1 MEEPEFAEQFIGQS
15 GPFAIGE
22 NIDALSGATIT
33 SKAVVEAVNNA
44 LGFTS
49 DAPAEEK
56 APVTTEEDGSLRT
69 TAKGFG
75 DAVVIV
81 KVTVGDDGNVSKLYI
96 DASTQTE
103 YIGTRV
109 MEEPEFAE
117 QFIGQSGPF
126 AIGENIDAL
135 SGATISSK
143 AVVEA
148 VNNALGY

>member
-1 MEEPEFAEQFIGQS
+1 MTNRSAALATTMRTVAGVHD
-15 GPFAIGE
+15 GTTAAGA
-22 NIDALSGATIT
+22 DALGASGDGPPA
-33 SKAVVEAVNNA
+33 
-44 LGFTS
+44 
-49 DAPAEEK
+49 APAE
-56 APVTTEEDGSLRT
+56 VTAGEDGSLRT

-81 KVTVGDDGNVSKLYI
+81 KVTVGEDGKVSKLVI

-143 AVVEA
+143 AVVDA
-148 VNNALGY
+148 VNTALGY

>member
-1 MEEPEFAEQFIGQS
+1 M
-15 GPFAIGE
+15 
-22 NIDALSGATIT
+22 
-33 SKAVVEAVNNA
+33 
-44 LGFTS
+44 
-49 DAPAEEK
+49 
-56 APVTTEEDGSLRT
+56 TTEEDGSLRT

-81 KVTVGDDGNVSKLYI
+81 KVTVDGEGKVSKLVI

-117 QFIGQSGPF
+117 QFIGQTGPF
-126 AIGENIDAL
+126 VAGENIDVL
-135 SGATISSK
+135 SNATISSK
-143 AVVEA
+143 AVIEA

>member
-1 MEEPEFAEQFIGQS
+1 M
-15 GPFAIGE
+15 
-22 NIDALSGATIT
+22 
-33 SKAVVEAVNNA
+33 EAVNNA
-44 LGFTS
+44 LGFTGE
-49 DAPAEEK
+49 APAEEK

-81 KVTVGDDGNVSKLYI
+81 KVTVGEDGKVSKLVI

-109 MEEPEFAE
+109 MEEPEFGE

-126 AIGENIDAL
+126 TIGENIDAL
-135 SGATISSK
+135 SGATVTSK